1 MRKFFALSMAVMLTV
16 ASSGCGPSRSD
27 QADRR
32 TEAERQQALRDSAFG
47 TAAVALERARE
58 VEQLQQDRKSE
69 LEAALESAEGR

>member
-16 ASSGCGPSRSD
+16 ASSGCGPSQSD

-69 LEAALESAEGR
+69 LEAAMEHAEGR

>member
-1 MRKFFALSMAVMLTV
+1 MRKFLALSVAVMLIG
-16 ASSGCGPSRSD
+16 ASSGCGPSQSNEG
-27 QADRR
+27 DRR

-47 TAAVALERARE
+47 SAAVALERARE

>member
-1 MRKFFALSMAVMLTV
+1 MRKFFALTMAVMLTV
-16 ASSGCGPSRSD
+16 ASSGCGPSQSD

-69 LEAALESAEGR
+69 LEAAMESAEGR